1 MIVFLCIPV
10 KESRKLA
17 RLRIMMR
24 VRIVINLGIRVG
36 KICLCRRS
44 FRLLGQGWFIA
55 FCFFIYEPITIIA
68 KNAIFF
74 IAILVITIL
83 AIAIFIIAIF
93 IIYFYCFIHLLLILS
108 LLYFVISLSFLT
120 NSHLNRV
127 S

>member
-1 MIVFLCIPV
+1 MSTYDMIGFLCIPA

-24 VRIVINLGIRVG
+24 GRIVINLGIRVG

-44 FRLLGQGWFIA
+44 FRLLGQGWFIS

-68 KNAIFF
+68 IHAIFF
-74 IAILVITIL
+74 ISISIIAILV
-83 AIAIFIIAIF
+83 IAIF
-93 IIYFYCFIHLLLILS
+93 IIYFYCFIHLSLILS